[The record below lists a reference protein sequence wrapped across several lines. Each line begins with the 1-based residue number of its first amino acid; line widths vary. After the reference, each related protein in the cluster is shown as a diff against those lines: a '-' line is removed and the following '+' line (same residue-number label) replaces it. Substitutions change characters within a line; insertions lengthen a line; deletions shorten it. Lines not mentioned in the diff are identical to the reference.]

1 MEEFNV
7 KEFNRK
13 KKIADLKR
21 KAAEIWTENK
31 EILMVA
37 IPGAIGVVGKGINML
52 GRRSNLRKEKNLK
65 DRYIYDRSMGHYWE
79 LKRNL
84 KQSEW
89 SEIERRKH
97 SGEKLGDILNSM
109 KILK

>member
-7 KEFNRK
+7 KKFNRQ
-13 KKIADLKR
+13 KKIADFKR
-21 KAAEIWTENK
+21 KAAEILEENK
-31 EILMVA
+31 EVLVVA
-37 IPGAIGVVGKGINML
+37 VPSAIGVIGKGISML
-52 GRRSNLRKEKNLK
+52 GRRANLNKEQNLK
-65 DRYIYDRSMGHYWE
+65 DRYIYDRSMGHYWQ

-89 SEIERRKH
+89 SEIERRKRA
-97 SGEKLGDILNSM
+97 GEHMGDILNSM